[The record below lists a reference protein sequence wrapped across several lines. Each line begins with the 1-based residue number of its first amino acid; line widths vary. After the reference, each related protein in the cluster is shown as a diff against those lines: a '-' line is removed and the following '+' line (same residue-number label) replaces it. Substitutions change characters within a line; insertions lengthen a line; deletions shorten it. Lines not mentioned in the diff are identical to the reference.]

1 MRYSI
6 VDFVYAADKYHHQ
19 QQKENGSQ
27 KEEEVDDDDKSGSL
41 QSTSSFLPVLNNSF
55 EDHPVAPPTT
65 FSSLASSLSHA
76 YGYPQNSDGVLL
88 LTDLLLSEKEEEEE
102 EVTRPVTLSERD
114 GETS

>member
-1 MRYSI
+1 M
-6 VDFVYAADKYHHQ
+6 DFVYTADKYQ
-19 QQKENGSQ
+19 QQQQQQGKGSQ
-27 KEEEVDDDDKSGSL
+27 KEEDDDDKSGSL

-55 EDHPVAPPTT
+55 EDHSVAPPTTST

-76 YGYPQNSDGVLL
+76 YGYPQDSNGVLL
-88 LTDLLLSEKEEEEE
+88 LTDLLLSEKEKEEEEE